1 MGNDISRSIIPPP
14 LSINDCVVDGELD
27 LMRYYMYKR
36 RQRIQLIQSTQLK
49 EIVNLKRKRN
59 EVTLSSKEQSH
70 YRERKQ
76 RRLKKRKLWIRG
88 EDGNLRAL
96 MPTDTVW
103 FKLYIEQPILGTYMR
118 KLFRC
123 RFRLCHHSYLGLLD
137 EMRGH
142 KLFERWNNNDAV
154 GVPPS
159 NIALLL
165 LGALRYIGRA
175 WTFDDIEEA
184 TAISREVIRL
194 FFP

>member
-70 YRERKQ
+70 YRERKL

-103 FKLYIEQPILGTYMR
+103 FK
-118 KLFRC
+118 
-123 RFRLCHHSYLGLLD
+123 
-137 EMRGH
+137 
-142 KLFERWNNNDAV
+142 
-154 GVPPS
+154 
-159 NIALLL
+159 
-165 LGALRYIGRA
+165 
-175 WTFDDIEEA
+175 
-184 TAISREVIRL
+184 
-194 FFP
+194 